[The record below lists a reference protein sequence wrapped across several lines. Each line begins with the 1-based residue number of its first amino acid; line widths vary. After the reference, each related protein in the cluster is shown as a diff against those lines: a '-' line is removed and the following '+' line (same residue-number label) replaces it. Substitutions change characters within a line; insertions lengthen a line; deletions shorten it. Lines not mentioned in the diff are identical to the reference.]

1 MVWLI
6 LWPILWPILWQYH
19 LQCPEGPVLD
29 EYDVSL

>member
-1 MVWLI
+1 MLWLI
-6 LWPILWPILWQYH
+6 LWFILWQCH